1 MKDEMV
7 QGIKEREMNSEKECK
22 HYEYCEAP
30 ICPLRT
36 REENIHQCW
45 FGFDDVCR
53 KGGDV
58 PFWVR
63 QQRKIA
69 HQIKRRNENTV
80 FELVMLEAPLEIT
93 RHVKGLIPWD
103 EGICVNCKMKIWFE
117 ENRIPVPEEVR
128 NGC

>member
-1 MKDEMV
+1 MSTVKPLFV
-7 QGIKEREMNSEKECK
+7 RFGPERKTFINVGLDLTMFAEK
-22 HYEYCEAP
+22 
-30 ICPLRT
+30 
-36 REENIHQCW
+36 
-45 FGFDDVCR
+45 
-53 KGGDV
+53 GDV

-103 EGICVNCKMKIWFE
+103 EGICVNCKKKEWFE
-117 ENRIPVPEEVR
+117 DNRIPVPEEIR